1 MLTSFEVS
9 LLLFVVWIVF
19 YFINRKKIYSAK
31 IYFFIL
37 FMMSFAGIVL
47 DLDSSIYYYTQTYSV
62 YTILLFSVLMLLSLI
77 PWRQYDRWML
87 GKTIIVNERCLLV
100 IKLILYILVFSS
112 ILSIIYCFPFA
123 LYAMRLGA
131 YEVRTS
137 EIGLLPPNVLTTI
150 ASAIAGLAPFGLLFF
165 FILRLNE
172 KLRKYSFSILLLP
185 IAGIV
190 HSMACTARELYIY
203 LPITFVILY
212 LFFRSSLQSYDKKL
226 IKRLGLFSFTL
237 LFVLFILISI
247 SRFGNL
253 GSNSL
258 ISGTWGYVYQQP
270 YVFDQTLRF
279 FNNFY
284 AFDRRLPF
292 IGSWFGI
299 GDGRFELYD
308 HVEWSFGTM
317 YSEFFQMFGYV
328 SLFWGSILYLLFFY
342 FMSLIVIR
350 RNNIFAIVV
359 NFTLFIW
366 FTISGIF
373 YFRYGNTSY
382 FLMYLFISIVSL
394 YFPKILL
401 IKRIKDT

>member
-1 MLTSFEVS
+1 
-9 LLLFVVWIVF
+9 
-19 YFINRKKIYSAK
+19 
-31 IYFFIL
+31 
-37 FMMSFAGIVL
+37 
-47 DLDSSIYYYTQTYSV
+47 
-62 YTILLFSVLMLLSLI
+62 
-77 PWRQYDRWML
+77 
-87 GKTIIVNERCLLV
+87 
-100 IKLILYILVFSS
+100 
-112 ILSIIYCFPFA
+112 
-123 LYAMRLGA
+123 
-131 YEVRTS
+131 
-137 EIGLLPPNVLTTI
+137 
-150 ASAIAGLAPFGLLFF
+150 
-165 FILRLNE
+165 
-172 KLRKYSFSILLLP
+172 
-185 IAGIV
+185 
-190 HSMACTARELYIY
+190 
-203 LPITFVILY
+203 
-212 LFFRSSLQSYDKKL
+212 SSLQSYDKKL
-226 IKRLGLFSFTL
+226 NKRLGLFSFTL